1 MSADDDYDFV
11 TLVSND
17 GFEFK
22 VLRSA
27 ACISGAM
34 KRMLDPN
41 SKKRLFFSFSLSEK
55 EGKLNDKSCHNT
67 KIMHLLNTEKMSR
80 ESSIQ

>member
-1 MSADDDYDFV
+1 MNFQSKIENMSADDDYDFV

-41 SKKRLFFSFSLSEK
+41 SKKGFISLCPNRRRNK
-55 EGKLNDKSCHNT
+55 
-67 KIMHLLNTEKMSR
+67 
-80 ESSIQ
+80 

>member
-1 MSADDDYDFV
+1 MSSEEAHDFV

-27 ACISGAM
+27 ACISGVM

-41 SKKRLFFSFSLSEK
+41 SKIFQSSHLLDFDFSSVNLQKYTSMLFFKKRVLHSVNS
-55 EGKLNDKSCHNT
+55 GG
-67 KIMHLLNTEKMSR
+67 R
-80 ESSIQ
+80 